1 MRRADA
7 MQYLIGMMTINSI
20 RGTAAWRVR
29 LSWGLDILAGGATFL
44 AVGAVGALQQALLG
58 YFDLWRSVLWH
69 DLFLFI
75 PTVGLFGTLLAAHVL
90 LARRG
95 QTLGLALLRLRW
107 RTPAGRPAPRRL
119 LGEPQCWLA
128 AGPALYLTLLS
139 ALALLLLPTP
149 VGNDDAPWL
158 TYGLGV
164 AVVAAAIVA
173 VPLARRLPGRLA
185 AETGVV

>member
-1 MRRADA
+1 
-7 MQYLIGMMTINSI
+7 MMTINSVQE
-20 RGTAAWRVR
+20 TAAWRVR
-29 LSWGLDILAGGATFL
+29 LSWGLDVLAGGATFL
-44 AVGAVGALQQALLG
+44 AIGAVGALQQALLG
-58 YFDLWRSVLWH
+58 YFDLWRSVPWH
-69 DLFLFI
+69 DLFLFV
-75 PTVGLFGTLLAAHVL
+75 PSVVLFGTLLAAHAL

-95 QTLGLALLRLRW
+95 QTPGLALLRLRW

-128 AGPALYLTLLS
+128 TGPALYLTLLS

-164 AVVAAAIVA
+164 AVAATAIVA
-173 VPLARRLPGRLA
+173 VALARRVPGRLA
-185 AETGVV
+185 ADTAVVRRTMAG